1 MFYHSFRSEIARFAL
16 GCVIF
21 TLALG
26 CSFVFSNTVSLHA
39 EESSQTSESSAPE
52 QTTQDPDESSSS
64 TADES
69 TPDGSDGTDVGN
81 NTGGTE
87 SEATDTASIAT
98 GNASSSADTETRQN
112 TNDTS
117 VSGATEGEVS
127 HENDATASTTANV
140 QSSTGDNTAVAGTNA
155 IITTGYAIST
165 ANILNVVNT
174 NVFNARGLMYFL
186 NMIMGNIAFDLR
198 SLFAVL
204 TGDRPTLEAGS
215 TCSIEDG
222 TCTGGNTSL
231 TLSNTNNAVVENDL
245 TVGATTGA
253 NASVAGTGDASVT
266 SGDAYAGANIMNV
279 VNTNI
284 TNANYLLLTM
294 NGFGGGNGDIVF
306 PGADWFY
313 ELLGGGAT
321 VRAGSNVTYD
331 NTNVADVSTIGS
343 TVADSGN
350 NEATGAQADM
360 TTGDADASTNIVDRV
375 NTTIFGDSISLLFRV
390 SGNWGGNVY
399 GLPDGMNWR
408 ETASGIEIFWEGLP
422 GEGGAPITDF
432 DELSVTNDNTAEVRN
447 RFNVYALT
455 GENMADAGD
464 EASIATGDAQAST
477 NVVNVVNTN
486 VLGRNWVLAIFNI
499 LGDWNGN
506 ITFGR
511 PDLWVGARAI
521 TPPTVRPGTC
531 FSYEVTINNFGDATA
546 RNTYLIGRHNT
557 LFQRIDGMVED
568 AEGRLRYHVGR
579 IPAGGSKTVTLP
591 ACVSELVGAGTP
603 IETDFTVESDEPDAD
618 ATNNTD
624 MISVLTRSGG
634 GGGSLLRGTTA
645 HKNGLSIVKT
655 ANTDTITASSS
666 VEYTITVTNTGDPMY
681 HTLLLDTIFN
691 EAGDEIYEQRWS
703 LEKIAKDETVI
714 VRYTAFFSS
723 STVPGVYTNKAFIS
737 ASTGEDLSSKPVESP
752 TASFPVTVKSAV
764 TVAEEP
770 AVCDALLTDYLRF
783 DRSNDPAEVS
793 KLQMFL
799 RAREDAT
806 SVSISGIFDRPT
818 FDAVHAFQRK
828 YASEILEPWGMTQ
841 STGYVYFTTQKKVN
855 EIWCGREFPLNTDQ
869 TQEIATIRSVVN
881 TAQERGEPVPNE
893 TFERIGA
900 APVIKEEDT
909 TVAMAEALQEAV
921 RKIDVTEE
929 SVPAVTESPLMET
942 QVAATGG
949 LWSSIRER
957 VSSIFSFF
965 K

>member
-1 MFYHSFRSEIARFAL
+1 MPYHFFRSDSAHTTFVYLTFAL
-16 GCVIF
+16 V
-21 TLALG
+21 LG
-26 CSFVFSNTVSLHA
+26 CFFAFSGTLLYA
-39 EESSQTSESSAPE
+39 EESTQTSESSAPE
-52 QTTQDPDESSSS
+52 QTTQDPDVSS
-64 TADES
+64 TIVDEN
-69 TPDGSDGTDVGN
+69 TPDGSTGTDVGN
-81 NTGGTE
+81 HTGGT
-87 SEATDTASIAT
+87 SENSDDVTIAT
-98 GNASSSADTETRQN
+98 GNASSSADIETEQN

-117 VSGATEGEVS
+117 VSGATEGVVS
-127 HENDATASTTANV
+127 HENEAAASTTANV
-140 QSSTGDNTAVAGTNA
+140 LSGTGDNLAVAGTNA

-165 ANILNVVNT
+165 ANVLNVVNT
-174 NVFNARGLMYFL
+174 NVFNARGLLYFL
-186 NMIMGNIAFDLR
+186 NMLMGNVAFDLR

-204 TGDRPTLEAGS
+204 TGDRPTLATGD

-231 TLSNTNNAVVENDL
+231 SLTNTNNAVVENDL

-253 NASVAGTGDASVT
+253 SRATALTGDARIT

-294 NGFGGGNGDIVF
+294 NGFGGGNGDIIF

-313 ELLGGGAT
+313 ELLKGGST
-321 VRAGSNVTYD
+321 VPAGSTVTYD
-331 NTNVADVSTIGS
+331 NTNTADVSTIGS

-350 NEATGAQADM
+350 NEASGAQANM
-360 TTGDADASTNIVDRV
+360 TTGDAQANTNIVDRV

-390 SGNWGGNVY
+390 SGDWNGKVF
-399 GLPDGMNWR
+399 GLPDGMSWR

-422 GEGGAPITDF
+422 NGTGAPVTDL
-432 DELSVTNDNTAEVRN
+432 DELSVTNTNTAEVRN

-455 GENMADAGD
+455 GENAAEAGD
-464 EASIATGDAQAST
+464 EASVATGDAQAST

-531 FSYEVTINNFGDATA
+531 FSYEVTLNNFGDASA
-546 RNTYLIGRHNT
+546 RNVYLTGRHNT
-557 LFQRIDGMVED
+557 LFQKIDGMVED

-579 IPAGGSKTVTLP
+579 IPAGGSKTITLP
-591 ACVSELVGAGTP
+591 ACISKLVGAETS
-603 IETDFTVESDEPDAD
+603 IDTDFIVESDEPDAD
-618 ATNNTD
+618 MTNNTD
-624 MISVLTRSGG
+624 TISVVTRGGG

-645 HKNGLSIVKT
+645 YKNDLSIVKS
-655 ANTDTITASSS
+655 ASASSIMASSS

-681 HTLLLDTIFN
+681 HTLLLDTIYN
-691 EAGDEIYEQRWS
+691 EAGDVVHEQRWS

-723 STVPGVYTNKAFIS
+723 STAPGTYTNKAFVS
-737 ASTGEDLSSKPVESP
+737 ASTGEDLSSKPIESP
-752 TASFPVTVKSAV
+752 VASFPVTVTSMVV
-764 TVAEEP
+764 TAAAPLACE
-770 AVCDALLTDYLRF
+770 ALLTGYLRYEAA
-783 DRSNDPAEVS
+783 NDPTQVS

-799 RAREDAT
+799 RSREDAT
-806 SVSISGIFDRPT
+806 NVAITGIFDLQT
-818 FDAVHAFQRK
+818 LDAVHAFQRK
-828 YASEILEPWGMTQ
+828 YAADVLTPWGMTQ
-841 STGYVYFTTQKKVN
+841 STGYVYYTTQKKVN
-855 EIWCGREFPLNTDQ
+855 EIWCGREFPLDT
-869 TQEIATIRSVVN
+869 TQEREIESTKAVVN
-881 TAQERGEPVPNE
+881 TAREQDAPIPNE

-900 APVIKEEDT
+900 APIIKEEET
-909 TVAMAEALQEAV
+909 LVAATEAV
-921 RKIDVTEE
+921 ERAIQEQVVVAKEDVRTE
-929 SVPAVTESPLMET
+929 AET
-942 QVAATGG
+942 QLAATGG
-949 LWSSIRER
+949 LWTSIRER
-957 VSSIFSFF
+957 VSSLFSIF